1 MISLRG
7 VSDAPDDLSKAAENA
22 AYTAVGLGVLGFHH
36 LQVQRRRLERALQ
49 DFVDSCCGSRPT

>member
-1 MISLRG
+1 M
-7 VSDAPDDLSKAAENA
+7 SDAPDDLSKAAENA